1 MRMAQVGRVAVAG
14 AVLGTLSTTSI
25 VAVHLSAAPAPT
37 PLPTFAP
44 VAPAPPV
51 LAAPVLAAPVL
62 AAPVLES
69 APVDGATLAAAVLPA
84 RQATEAVRTTAVRTT
99 PAATPPTRTATPV
112 ARHGSAPV
120 VRHRPQLPPKLR
132 TRIQQACAMDLLDD
146 EMCTWGRAARPR

>member
-14 AVLGTLSTTSI
+14 AALGTLSTTSI

-44 VAPAPPV
+44 VAPAP
-51 LAAPVLAAPVL
+51 PVLAAPVL